1 MAVGVVDVVVVV
13 SVVVV
18 VVFVVVQQKSIESN
32 RKKTGLAFASDF
44 VHVCTRSFSVFGND
58 HGS

>member
-13 SVVVV
+13 SVVV